1 MAVISQ
7 ETLAAFAKCPFY
19 VIFLG
24 LMINATQIR
33 KGNVIIF
40 DGVPHRVLSFEHRSP
55 GKGAAF
61 VRVLLRNLE
70 TGASYD
76 NRYAS
81 NDSVEKATLEQKEM
95 EYLYKDGELFA
106 FMDTENYE
114 QISLNSEL
122 LGDYE
127 KFLKEGQVLEIQ
139 FFGEKPIGLEPPTTI
154 ILEVTE
160 TEPELKGATASNSPK
175 PATLETGAVVQ
186 VPPFVKIGDKVR
198 ITTADGKYQERA

>member
-1 MAVISQ
+1 
-7 ETLAAFAKCPFY
+7 
-19 VIFLG
+19 
-24 LMINATQIR
+24 MINAIQLR

-40 DGVPHRVLSFEHRSP
+40 DGVPHRVLSYEHRTP
-55 GKGAAF
+55 GKGPAF

-70 TGASYD
+70 SGASYD
-76 NRYAS
+76 NRFS
-81 NDSVEKATLEQKEM
+81 SSDSVEKATLEQKQM
-95 EYLYKDGELFA
+95 EYLYRDGDLFA

-127 KFLKEGQVLEIQ
+127 KFLKEGQVIEIQ
-139 FFGEKPIGLEPPTTI
+139 FFGEKPIGIEPPTTV
-154 ILEVTE
+154 ILEVVE

-175 PATLETGAVVQ
+175 PATLDTGAVIM
-186 VPPFVKIGDKVR
+186 VPPFVKVGDKVR

>member
-1 MAVISQ
+1 
-7 ETLAAFAKCPFY
+7 
-19 VIFLG
+19 
-24 LMINATQIR
+24 MINATQIR
-33 KGNVIIF
+33 KGTVIIF
-40 DGVPHRVLSFEHRSP
+40 NGIPHRVLSFEHRSP

-70 TGASYD
+70 SGASYD
-76 NRYAS
+76 NRFSS

-95 EYLYKDGELFA
+95 EYLYKDGDLFA

-114 QISLNSEL
+114 QLSLNSEL

-127 KFLKEGQVLEIQ
+127 KFLKEGQVVEIQ
-139 FFGEKPIGLEPPTTI
+139 FFGENPIGIDPPTSV

-160 TEPELKGATASNSPK
+160 TEPELKGSTASNSPK
-175 PATLETGAVVQ
+175 PATMETGAVIM

-198 ITTADGKYQERA
+198 ITTTDGKYQERA

>member
-7 ETLAAFAKCPFY
+7 ETLAAFAKYPFY

>member
-1 MAVISQ
+1 
-7 ETLAAFAKCPFY
+7 
-19 VIFLG
+19 
-24 LMINATQIR
+24 MINATQIR

-40 DGVPHRVLSFEHRSP
+40 DGIPHKVLNFEHRTP

-70 TGASYD
+70 SGASYE
-76 NRYAS
+76 NRFAS
-81 NDSVEKATLEQKEM
+81 NDTVEKAVLEQKEM
-95 EYLYKDGELFA
+95 EYLYRDGELFA

-127 KFLKEGQVLEIQ
+127 KFLKEGQVVQVL
-139 FFGEKPIGLEPPTTI
+139 FFGAKPIDIDPPTTVV
-154 ILEVTE
+154 LEVTE

-175 PATLETGAVVQ
+175 PATLETGAVIQ
-186 VPPFVKIGDKVR
+186 VPPFVKIGDKVK